1 MEEQLQ
7 AEVPLFVLVVLGP
20 TKVPVTTIFSIPHLP
35 ASFVPVLV
43 PVAQKILSDSSL
55 REMQEWVSVLYK
67 PYPGALVIIPKGVPG
82 GVVILAAGKPK
93 IKLQAVSLLKF
104 QWKQ

>member
-1 MEEQLQ
+1 M
-7 AEVPLFVLVVLGP
+7 G
-20 TKVPVTTIFSIPHLP
+20 
-35 ASFVPVLV
+35 
-43 PVAQKILSDSSL
+43 ILSEPL
-55 REMQEWVSVLYK
+55 LWEMQVRVLALRK